1 MKRKL
6 LALVTLMLC
15 AVTGAWADDTVTA
28 SWLAPSSTMTL
39 TGTSTDENGLIAND
53 ASLSSALKYV
63 NVWGKNNTYYY
74 VVDRNDNTQ
83 DTKGTI
89 NTNRYIDFTATVPT
103 GVVFTLNTIE
113 IVGVGA
119 GTGNNSFRVDFIDGD
134 GNTTVRDAATVG
146 SGSESAVSYSFP
158 EPKNYEAGTT
168 ITIRA
173 YVGINNTDA
182 TKNVGFRDVKMTG
195 TYASSDA
202 PDSAPVIT
210 AQPQSENTYIGT
222 AITLSVTAMGKPAP
236 EYQWYS
242 CDDADKTNSLKIKG
256 ATSKT
261 YSFTPAEEK
270 TYYFYVTVTNTKG
283 SVISKV
289 VSVTAVPEPTAAPTF
304 KVLGNTV
311 QLETTTSGA
320 VIYYEIDNAEVKS
333 SESKIEYTGA
343 FIPPYS
349 CTIYAYADK
358 NGSTSEVVSKEFT
371 HSFVGYVIGDK
382 IAVLQPESHGD
393 SDSDYENNTYTNNG
407 FSLIGTAKLTNSAR
421 GVYDYHFKTSGTLTV
436 KAPAGA
442 TIKSI
447 KIYGT
452 SNDASK
458 VATITAGEGA
468 TVVTNPAELMPRDV
482 KVDDEQTMTEIVL
495 TVDEPTDGNSV
506 SFTLGRESR
515 LYIEVY
521 GTNKKELTTTHN
533 MAGWKSFY
541 DAYNDYTL
549 DENTTAYVATE
560 VAQDET
566 EQYVV
571 ELTPIDC
578 VPSDMAVLLKTTNQR
593 TDGTYSLTLTKAESV
608 TRPNITNLLKPS
620 SGATH
625 SNVYRLGYNAES
637 GVAFFPWTRDT
648 AQPDVVV
655 LELNASNQARQLTI
669 RISDGSETTAI
680 KSVDVNVSAN
690 KTVYDLQG
698 RRVTQPSKG
707 LYIVNGKKVI
717 IK

>member
-1 MKRKL
+1 M
-6 LALVTLMLC
+6 
-15 AVTGAWADDTVTA
+15 
-28 SWLAPSSTMTL
+28 
-39 TGTSTDENGLIAND
+39 IAND

-74 VVDRNDNTQ
+74 VVDRNDDTQ

-119 GTGNNSFRVDFIDGD
+119 GTGNNSFRVDFIDDD
-134 GNTTVRDAATVG
+134 GNTTVRNAATVG
-146 SGSESAVSYSFP
+146 SGSESAVSYSFT

-182 TKNVGFRDVKMTG
+182 AKNVGFRDVKMTG

-242 CDDADKTNSLKIKG
+242 CDDADKTNSLKIEG

-304 KVLGNTV
+304 KVLGNTI

-482 KVDDEQTMTEIVL
+482 KVDNEQTMTEIVL

-541 DAYNDYTL
+541 DADNNYTL

-566 EQYVV
+566 EFAYAKYDVV
-571 ELTPIDC
+571 LEPISA
-578 VPSDMAVLLKTTNQR
+578 VPAGTAVLLKTTNQLD
-593 TDGTYSLTLTKAESV
+593 DGTYSMELTEAESV
-608 TRPNITNLLKPS
+608 PTSNVSNWLK
-620 SGATH
+620 AAEDAENTV
-625 SNVYRLGYNAES
+625 VYRLGYNINA
-637 GVAFFPWTRDT
+637 GVAFFPYTIDT
-648 AQPDVVV
+648 SKPDVVV
-655 LELNASNQARQLTI
+655 LDWDASNQARQLTI